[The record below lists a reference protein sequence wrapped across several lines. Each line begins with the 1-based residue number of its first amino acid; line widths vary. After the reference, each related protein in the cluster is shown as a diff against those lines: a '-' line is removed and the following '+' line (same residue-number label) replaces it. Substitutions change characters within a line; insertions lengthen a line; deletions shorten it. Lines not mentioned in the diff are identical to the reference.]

1 MSNQEKMDQLA
12 APFGDPKTISLFL
25 GREKVYPG
33 KDLTD
38 DQVNR
43 IETALRSPES
53 EKATLRV
60 LEGKALIYRSSQGQL
75 DVDTKGV
82 AAQLQQSIEAQAVPS
97 QTSYFE
103 LLNSHWQGIGQGFR
117 NEQQLTNEIN
127 HSRQVWND
135 KGDFAIDCDKQ
146 VMEEALIKGL
156 SKSETLS
163 ILEQSPQLKEL
174 TKPEY
179 HANAAD
185 DYRVGLAEQYDQLSQ
200 GVEAEPPATPV
211 SASEI
216 AASGAT
222 QVPEITQDVQTL
234 QTSPPTLDYLELLN
248 SGLSQDQMEPYAS
261 LESLQTELAQ
271 VKQEWNLHD
280 SGIPLDDLVINEAV
294 LQGASKEETLAV
306 LEQSPHLEELGRP
319 EYDSGAKD
327 EYREGL
333 GKQFDRKVELLMQ
346 KEHQLP
352 TPAIALQASP
362 QAVVAEAQPE
372 VSPQLAP
379 IASKIPEQLPSSMTE
394 AQSARDPLRQA
405 IERHIASEQQAR
417 SASVATPSEPTAIVL
432 ATKERSLIP
441 FPINSS
447 QPQLD
452 EKMRELLNPPEAT
465 NHASLEQALV
475 AANARIDLLQQ
486 QLGETKQALEKLSA
500 HVKDSEIGAWAS
512 QKVQQISHTSQRV
525 AEQAKQGVMHWMQS
539 KSTQVKQAVTETVEG
554 VKTAAQEKIT
564 EVKTAAQLKGI
575 DIKEAT
581 RERIN
586 NMLAPVNVPEVERSA
601 RHIIETYGNG
611 NSYDKATTHSF
622 SLNPEGNLSIARQ
635 SDKAVIYEK
644 GALTDRADSR
654 DVLKLNSL
662 PQVLNQIQSVQ
673 AQQHSQQQL
682 PTQKQEMEVGT

>member
-12 APFGDPKTISLFL
+12 AHFGNSDINMFL

-38 DQVNR
+38 EQVNR
-43 IETALRSPES
+43 IEAALRSPES

-60 LEGKALIYRSSQGQL
+60 LEGKDLIYRSSQGQL

-82 AAQLQQSIEAQAVPS
+82 AAQLQQSIEAQAVSS
-97 QTSYFE
+97 QISYLE
-103 LLNSHWQGIGQGFR
+103 LLNSHWQGIDQGFR

-248 SGLSQDQMEPYAS
+248 SGLSQEQMEPYAS

-280 SGIPLDDLVINEAV
+280 SGIPLDDFVINEAV
-294 LQGASKEETLAV
+294 RQGASKEETLAV
-306 LEQSPHLEELGRP
+306 LEHSPHLEELGRL

-333 GKQFDRKVELLMQ
+333 GKQFDRTVELLTQ
-346 KEHQLP
+346 KEP
-352 TPAIALQASP
+352 PAIAVEASP

-379 IASKIPEQLPSSMTE
+379 IASKTQEQLPTSMTE

-405 IERHIASEQQAR
+405 IERHIASEHQAR
-417 SASVATPSEPTAIVL
+417 MQSVAASPEPTAIVV

-441 FPINSS
+441 FPV
-447 QPQLD
+447 QPTQPELD

-500 HVKDSEIGAWAS
+500 HVKDNAIGGWAT
-512 QKVQQISHTSQRV
+512 QKAQQISHTSQQV
-525 AEQAKQGVMHWMQS
+525 AEQAKTKVMQWMHS
-539 KSTQVKQAVTETVEG
+539 KATQVKEAVTETVEG

-575 DIKEAT
+575 DLKEAA
-581 RERIN
+581 RERVN
-586 NMLAPVNVPEVERSA
+586 EMLAPVNAQAVERSA
-601 RHIIETYGNG
+601 REIIQTYGDG
-611 NSYDKATTHSF
+611 KTYTKATTHAF
-622 SLNPEGNLSIARQ
+622 SLNPDGNLSIARQ
-635 SDKAVIYEK
+635 SDKAVIYEN
-644 GALTDRADSR
+644 GALTNQADSR

-662 PQVLNQIQSVQ
+662 PQTLERIQSVQ
-673 AQQHSQQQL
+673 AQQHSQHQL
-682 PTQKQEMEVGT
+682 STQKQEMEVGA